1 MPTLK
6 VGFGGVMGI
15 NQDALA
21 KAVGRAIA
29 YQRQQRGM
37 TQEDVAERLQIGMEA
52 VSRMERGIVVPT
64 IVRLA
69 ELAQIFGCELT
80 DLLRETSSRPLEQ
93 AVRLAHQLEQLTDD
107 DRQWVTDTMTD
118 LMSRLIR

>member
-1 MPTLK
+1 M
-6 VGFGGVMGI
+6 MDI
-15 NQDALA
+15 NQDTLA
-21 KAVGRAIA
+21 KAVGRTIA

-37 TQEDVAERLQIGMEA
+37 TQEEVAERLQIGMEA

-107 DRQWVTDTMTD
+107 DRQWVTDTMTA

>member
-1 MPTLK
+1 MNVIERSPC
-6 VGFGGVMGI
+6 VGI
-15 NQDALA
+15 R
-21 KAVGRAIA
+21 K
-29 YQRQQRGM
+29 QRGM
-37 TQEDVAERLQIGMEA
+37 TQEEVAERLQIGMEA

-107 DRQWVTDTMTD
+107 DRQWVTDTMTA

>member
-1 MPTLK
+1 MD
-6 VGFGGVMGI
+6 I

-37 TQEDVAERLQIGMEA
+37 TQEEVAERLQIGMEA

-69 ELAQIFGCELT
+69 ELAQIFECELT

-107 DRQWVTDTMTD
+107 DRQWVTDTMTA

>member
-1 MPTLK
+1 M
-6 VGFGGVMGI
+6 MDI

-37 TQEDVAERLQIGMEA
+37 TQEEVAERLQIGMEA

-107 DRQWVTDTMTD
+107 DRQWVTDTMTA
-118 LMSRLIR
+118 LMSRLLR

>member
-1 MPTLK
+1 MD
-6 VGFGGVMGI
+6 I

-37 TQEDVAERLQIGMEA
+37 TQEEVAERLQIGMEA

-80 DLLRETSSRPLEQ
+80 DLLRETSPRPQEQ
-93 AVRLAHQLEQLTDD
+93 AIILSQQLATLSND
-107 DRQWVTDTMTD
+107 DRQLVMEMMTT
-118 LMSRLIR
+118 LIGRLVR

>member
-1 MPTLK
+1 MSTFK
-6 VGFGGVMGI
+6 VESGGVMDI
-15 NQDALA
+15 NQDTLA

-37 TQEDVAERLQIGMEA
+37 TQEEVAERLQIGMEA

-107 DRQWVTDTMTD
+107 DRQWVTDTMTA

>member
-1 MPTLK
+1 MSGSSRGQST
-6 VGFGGVMGI
+6 
-15 NQDALA
+15 
-21 KAVGRAIA
+21 A
-29 YQRQQRGM
+29 YQRQQQGM
-37 TQEDVAERLQIGMEA
+37 TQEEVAERLQIGMEA

-107 DRQWVTDTMTD
+107 DRQWVTDTMTA